1 MKALILDTSSFIQG
15 YNSSDQSTSLF
26 TTYLVRGEVREEMA
40 RIRLDN
46 WIQTGRITVKSPSE
60 DSLKNVLASS
70 KKLGENKALSDT
82 DHSIIALAYELCMEY
97 DVTVISDD
105 YAVQNLSDELGIK
118 HKGLITRG
126 IRKRFQWVHYCPG
139 CWKYFDGPQ
148 EDNVCPICG
157 TETKRKPS
165 KKKTRRRA

>member
-15 YNSSDQSTSLF
+15 FNSSDQSTSLF

-82 DHSIIALAYELCMEY
+82 DHSVIALAYELRTEY

-148 EDNVCPICG
+148 EDNICPICG

>member
-1 MKALILDTSSFIQG
+1 M
-15 YNSSDQSTSLF
+15 
-26 TTYLVRGEVREEMA
+26 
-40 RIRLDN
+40 
-46 WIQTGRITVKSPSE
+46 
-60 DSLKNVLASS
+60 
-70 KKLGENKALSDT
+70 
-82 DHSIIALAYELCMEY
+82 AYELSKEY

-126 IRKRFQWVHYCPG
+126 IKKRFQWVHYCPG

-157 TETKRKPS
+157 TEVKRKPG
-165 KKKTRRRA
+165 KKNTKRRA